1 MSRLRSEVPYCT
13 TSQKCA
19 NRRVVHSQHPLNAI
33 RIVRWRRKCWLCAA
47 VVFSMVRFDT
57 YIYSK
62 EVTVQSDHR
71 PLMAIVKK
79 SLTSAPRRLQ
89 RMLLRLQ
96 RYNYTIVYVPGS
108 QMVIADS
115 CPEHICRTLRRQSS
129 RRRSLRWRT
138 RSSGRHYKPSRQQPR
153 LSSLN
158 RPPPVMTSISCY
170 GDR

>member
-1 MSRLRSEVPYCT
+1 
-13 TSQKCA
+13 
-19 NRRVVHSQHPLNAI
+19 
-33 RIVRWRRKCWLCAA
+33 
-47 VVFSMVRFDT
+47 MVRFDT

-79 SLTSAPRRLQ
+79 SLTSASRRLQ

-129 RRRSLRWRT
+129 R
-138 RSSGRHYKPSRQQPR
+138 G
-153 LSSLN
+153 
-158 RPPPVMTSISCY
+158 
-170 GDR
+170 GDRYVGGHGAAEGTTNRSVSSHD